1 MIESR
6 TKDMMIL
13 AARAWSFV
21 SFCLAM
27 FVACCGPRAAPT
39 ATVVEVGTV
48 AADGEAVA
56 VDAVVSSDAAGATG
70 AGGVTGAA
78 GATLI

>member
-13 AARAWSFV
+13 AARARSSISF
-21 SFCLAM
+21 
-27 FVACCGPRAAPT
+27 CCGPRAAPSV
-39 ATVVEVGTV
+39 TVIEVGTI

-56 VDAVVSSDAAGATG
+56 VDAVVSPD
-70 AGGVTGAA
+70 AA